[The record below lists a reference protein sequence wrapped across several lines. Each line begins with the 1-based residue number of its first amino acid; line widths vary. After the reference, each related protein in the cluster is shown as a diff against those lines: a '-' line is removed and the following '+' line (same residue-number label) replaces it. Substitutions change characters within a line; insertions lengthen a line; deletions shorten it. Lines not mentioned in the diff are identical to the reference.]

1 MPHELMLKTLDH
13 IEIGLAGTAEVV
25 FCRGEDKV
33 GDVRVIKLYRMML

>member
-25 FCRGEDKV
+25 FLAG
-33 GDVRVIKLYRMML
+33 VRIKLEM